1 MKKVFF
7 LVLGLTAMLGCFAA
21 VKEPI
26 KASEIFLPVGNHGY
40 QISVLTLSQIS
51 IRDFETLNGGKL
63 SLNGKIVFKLA
74 QKKLKKKISPDSS
87 LNDKKLALF
96 FRKTINEKGFHL
108 GGFSLGFWLSS
119 IGVLIAYLIND
130 DKKRR
135 RVKWAWIGFV
145 SSLSIIILIAI
156 LMGASLTI

>member
-63 SLNGKIVFKLA
+63 SLNWKIVFKLA

-130 DKKRR
+130 NKKRR

-145 SSLSIIILIAI
+145 S
-156 LMGASLTI
+156 ASVLLF